1 MFSPPMRSAG
11 RMTASLR
18 VTVQGAGSLPGSL
31 LCLFTALL
39 SKEIVSSLF
48 LLFSEKQE
56 FKDVFI
62 SNEVA
67 QIKRFFS
74 YSLLVFSKGKRKKNI
89 FEGS

>member
-1 MFSPPMRSAG
+1 MLSAG
-11 RMTASLR
+11 RMTASLP

-67 QIKRFFS
+67 QIKRFFPIVYLS
-74 YSLLVFSKGKRKKNI
+74 SQKEREKKYI
-89 FEGS
+89 